1 MIRELAH
8 AAVHAPGAI
17 ALMRR
22 LPQHEF
28 YETLIGRA
36 DAAGLAHRRVELV
49 TGLRGHVLEIGCGT
63 GAMFPHYRHVTRVT
77 ALEPDAAFA
86 DRARAVAAEASAD
99 ITVIAGTAEAIPLP
113 DAAVDAAV
121 VALVLCSVVSVDTVL
136 RELARVVRPGG
147 QVRFLEHVRSP
158 NRVAGALMRLAD
170 PLWLR
175 LNGQGCHMDR
185 DPLPAIERAGL
196 LIERVEPFQIWSA
209 GIPAFP
215 MRLVFATRR

>member
-8 AAVHAPGAI
+8 VAVHAPGVI
-17 ALMRR
+17 AMMRK
-22 LPQHEF
+22 LPQHAL
-28 YETLIGRA
+28 YETLIARA
-36 DAAGLAHRRVELV
+36 DAAGLADRRRALV
-49 TGLRGHVLEIGCGT
+49 AGLAGHVLEIGCGT
-63 GAMFPHYRHVTRVT
+63 GAMFAHYAAGVTVI

-86 DRARAVAAEASAD
+86 DRAREVAAGAAAT
-99 ITVIAGTAEAIPLP
+99 ITVIEGTAEAIPLA

-121 VALVLCSVVSVDTVL
+121 VALVLCSVGSVEAVC

-147 QVRFLEHVRSP
+147 QVRFLEHVRSEK
-158 NRVAGALMRLAD
+158 RLAGALMRLAD
-170 PLWLR
+170 PVWLR

-185 DPLPAIERAGL
+185 DPLPAIAAAGL
-196 LIERVEPFQIWSA
+196 AVDRVEPFQIWSA